1 MKERKEHI
9 YECWLAMLAGVSDKK
24 KILLRE
30 HMKSAEAVYYIEET
44 QLQEMRFLNGRDC
57 NTIMQAVRENP
68 GERYETLCRKRIRVA
83 SYYEEEYPKRLRN
96 IADPPY
102 ALYYKGKLP
111 EETGYIAAIV
121 GARQCTAYGEKYAYE
136 YAEQMARHQVQI
148 ISGLAKGIDG
158 AGQRGALSGGGQTF
172 AVLGCGADICYPRE
186 HIGLYSDILSQDGG
200 ILSEFPPGTPPL
212 PFHFPQ
218 RNRIIS
224 GLSDAVLVMEARK
237 KSGSLI
243 TADLALEQGKDV
255 YALPGPADS
264 ALSDGC
270 NRLIRQ
276 GAAILISPEELLEEL
291 GISGK
296 QQEGETRMK
305 FLPDEE
311 EKKKMLESHENLVYS
326 SLCLYPKSLN
336 QIVEETCL
344 SAQEV
349 VCSLVS
355 LEIQGFAEEKS
366 KNFYIRK

>member
-1 MKERKEHI
+1 
-9 YECWLAMLAGVSDKK
+9 
-24 KILLRE
+24 
-30 HMKSAEAVYYIEET
+30 
-44 QLQEMRFLNGRDC
+44 
-57 NTIMQAVRENP
+57 
-68 GERYETLCRKRIRVA
+68 
-83 SYYEEEYPKRLRN
+83 
-96 IADPPY
+96 
-102 ALYYKGKLP
+102 
-111 EETGYIAAIV
+111 
-121 GARQCTAYGEKYAYE
+121 
-136 YAEQMARHQVQI
+136 
-148 ISGLAKGIDG
+148 
-158 AGQRGALSGGGQTF
+158 
-172 AVLGCGADICYPRE
+172 
-186 HIGLYSDILSQDGG
+186 
-200 ILSEFPPGTPPL
+200 
-212 PFHFPQ
+212 
-218 RNRIIS
+218 
-224 GLSDAVLVMEARK
+224 MEARK